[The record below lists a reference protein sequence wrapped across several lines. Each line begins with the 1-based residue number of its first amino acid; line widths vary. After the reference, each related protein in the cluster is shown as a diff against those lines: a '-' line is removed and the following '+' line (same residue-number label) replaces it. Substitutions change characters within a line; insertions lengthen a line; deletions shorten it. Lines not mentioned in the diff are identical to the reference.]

1 MSTTDRAPH
10 GRGMAWATLLVAG
23 GISLGV
29 NLWHAFDQADNRGH
43 VTLWLGALA
52 VMYGTA
58 PVVLA
63 AFQSHSAA
71 FTPKGWFR
79 LTLTY
84 VLMLLGMALSLRAQ
98 AAAVEP
104 FAGDGWRWVF
114 PVMVDLSTIEALITL
129 VISARGARAVP
140 ARTGAAGAD
149 EARPVAGTGR
159 PVICERKVGMPYV
172 RAPRP
177 VLRAVRDEP
186 YGAARTGGGER
197 TDPVRT
203 ESPEPRMGARTGAV
217 SPARTGRTSQVT
229 APVRDGRKPRAYWV
243 EVLTE
248 EIRTAALEGRTWEPD
263 YDALQTRTG
272 WGRSWCEKTVRAA
285 REAAA
290 DRTESEREGRTGTD
304 A

>member
-1 MSTTDRAPH
+1 MSTHDRAPH

-29 NLWHAFDQADNRGH
+29 NLWHAFDQASDRGP

-58 PVVLA
+58 PVILA
-63 AFQSHSAA
+63 AFQAHSAA

-84 VLMLLGMALSLRAQ
+84 VLMLLGMALSIRAQ

-129 VISARGARAVP
+129 VISARRTAVVAQ
-140 ARTGAAGAD
+140 ARTAD
-149 EARPVAGTGR
+149 VPVRTVR
-159 PVICERKVGMPYV
+159 PVICERKVGMPSV
-172 RAPRP
+172 RKARP

-186 YGAARTGGGER
+186 YGLER
-197 TDPVRT
+197 TDGGVRT
-203 ESPEPRMGARTGAV
+203 DAVRAGRTEACTAPRTDAVSSARTTRTEQV
-217 SPARTGRTSQVT
+217 S
-229 APVRDGRKPRAYWV
+229 APVRDVREGRAYWV
-243 EVLTE
+243 GMLAK
-248 EIRTAALEGRTWEPD
+248 EIRTATVEGRTWEPVYAD
-263 YDALQTRTG
+263 LEVRTG

-285 REAAA
+285 RTAAEIET
-290 DRTESEREGRTGTD
+290 DGEGASRTGTD